1 MSEQDK
7 EQPEKAAARPSRP
20 GDKGDDVRPGVP
32 DRPVPAGLGTPD
44 DDGISADDVDV
55 ELPGDKVD
63 LPEPHLGDAR
73 ISEDVAKT
81 TSLDQVE
88 AEADEVAHEAESAGT
103 LVGGR
108 EGIRVTPQKG
118 RTVRPGG
125 AKAAGAEPVTEKTP
139 SVPPAPAVPI
149 APKTGAAGQTSWI
162 PPRPAFGTPTAANE
176 PAVRGR
182 RADTARGRGN
192 AAGRNSLPLL
202 AGAGVV
208 ALILIGLLIWLIVSL
223 LSGGQPSAAPS
234 NAPQDWKQGD
244 CLKGFTDAG
253 HPADVVPCATSH
265 SAQLVGTYFYPADT
279 AYPGGDALKAKAQ
292 DVCTGVKLDAAAEKY
307 HLKQFTAYPS
317 QTTWN
322 NKDRRVDC
330 IISDTDGDKI
340 TESLIQ

>member
-7 EQPEKAAARPSRP
+7 DQPETGVARPSRP
-20 GDKGDDVRPGVP
+20 GDKGDGVRPGVRG
-32 DRPVPAGLGTPD
+32 RPVPSGKGTPD
-44 DDGISADDVDV
+44 DDDVPAGDGVPADADVDI
-55 ELPGDKVD
+55 D
-63 LPEPHLGDAR
+63 LPEPQLGDAQ
-73 ISEDVAKT
+73 ISDDVAKT

-88 AEADEVAHEAESAGT
+88 AEVEEVAHEAESAGT
-103 LVGGR
+103 LVAGR
-108 EGIRVTPQKG
+108 DAAPKTPGKG
-118 RTVRPGG
+118 RAGRGG
-125 AKAAGAEPVTEKTP
+125 GVKADPVTEKTP
-139 SVPPAPAVPI
+139 TVPEGTPARQIPPAPN
-149 APKTGAAGQTSWI
+149 TGAAGQRSWV
-162 PPRPAFGTPTAANE
+162 PPQPAFGTPTAARE

-192 AAGRNSLPLL
+192 AIGRNSLPLL

-223 LSGGQPSAAPS
+223 VSGGQQNAAPS
-234 NAPQDWKQGD
+234 SAPQNWKQGD

-253 HPADVVPCATSH
+253 QPAAVVPCATSH

-279 AYPGGDALKAKAQ
+279 SYPGADALKAKAQ
-292 DVCTGVKLDAAAEKY
+292 GVCSGVKLDPAADKY

-317 QTTWN
+317 ESTWN

-330 IISDTDGDKI
+330 IISDTDGDRI